1 MALTKNILSELFYRL
16 RPDFLMKPNSN
27 VSSLLKPYLVS
38 LLYSTKIHSLKTFKK
53 PQTAYEKKISCRG
66 M

>member
-1 MALTKNILSELFYRL
+1 MALAKNILSELFYKL
-16 RPDFLMKPNSN
+16 PPDFLMKPNSN

-53 PQTAYEKKISCRG
+53 PQTAL
-66 M
+66 